1 MPLGDNATRFS
12 AIFLMAGAGR
22 FLYGLP
28 ESGTEYFVDAFR
40 LGTFSSMQ
48 WDCCKYAVLVKLYP
62 VGWVGFVGHQ

>member
-22 FLYGLP
+22 FPLRFAGVW
-28 ESGTEYFVDAFR
+28 YFVDVFR

-48 WDCCKYAVLVKLYP
+48 WDCCKYAVLVKLYA